1 MILHN
6 DAGKGAIRLNK
17 SILKLTVVAAL
28 GISGVVVAQTPKTI
42 AYAASSLNDLNQ
54 QKEDIENKQ
63 DNVQSKLTDKND
75 KISDVKD
82 QQSSVKEEIQRLN
95 TAISSTQVK
104 IIEKKEQVSTTKE
117 EIKKLEEQIAEVKK
131 RIEKRNELLKERA
144 RSYQETG
151 GAVSYIDVLMGAQS
165 FSDFIDR
172 MGAVATIVE
181 ADQDILKEQ
190 EADKKLLE
198 QSQAELKAKLS
209 SLEQMLSDLEGMKSS
224 LNSQKKEKDNL
235 MAKLEKKEDDIHA
248 EMLSLEEEEAL
259 LADQK
264 VAMEK
269 AIGLEKS
276 RLAEAARQ
284 AEIARKAEL
293 ERQRKAQAAA
303 AAKANNSGETNS
315 PSNTSAN
322 TESSSEPAVSTPAVS
337 SGSFTKPANGYISSG
352 LGQRWGTFHAGVD
365 IAATGPVP
373 IVAAAD
379 GVVIRSYTSSS
390 YGEVVFISHSIDGQI
405 YTTVYAHMSSGS
417 RLVGAGQVVHKGQ
430 QIGTMGNTGDS
441 QGQHLHFELHRGEW
455 NAAKSNAINPIGIVP
470 M

>member
-1 MILHN
+1 M
-6 DAGKGAIRLNK
+6 KK
-17 SILKLTVVAAL
+17 SIVKLAVVATL
-28 GISGVVVAQTPKTI
+28 GISGVVMQTPKSTT
-42 AYAASSLNDLNQ
+42 YAASSLNDLNK
-54 QKEDIENKQ
+54 QKEEIENKK
-63 DNVQSKLTDKND
+63 NKVESKLTDKND
-75 KISDVKD
+75 EIADVQGKQTDVKA
-82 QQSSVKEEIQRLN
+82 EIERLN

-104 IIEKKEQVSTTKE
+104 IIEKKEQIATTKADV
-117 EIKKLEEQIAEVKK
+117 KKLEAQIKEVEK

-172 MGAVATIVE
+172 MGAVATILA

-198 QSQAELKAKLS
+198 DSKTDLKTKLS
-209 SLEQMLSDLEGMKSS
+209 ALEKMLGDLEGMKSS
-224 LNSQKKEKDNL
+224 LNKQKKEKDNL
-235 MAKLEKKEDDIHA
+235 MASLKNKEDAIHT
-248 EMLSLEEEEAL
+248 EMLSLEEEESI

-264 VAMEK
+264 VAMQK
-269 AIGLEKS
+269 AISLEKE

-293 ERQRKAQAAA
+293 ERQRKAAAA
-303 AAKANNSGETNS
+303 AAKAAQAAKANNTAASS
-315 PSNTSAN
+315 SSAAASNTEASSD
-322 TESSSEPAVSTPAVS
+322 SSSTEPAPAPQVS
-337 SGSFTKPANGYISSG
+337 SGNFTKPANGRVTSG
-352 LGQRWGTFHAGVD
+352 LGQRWGSFHAGID
-365 IAATGPVP
+365 IAASGAVPV
-373 IVAAAD
+373 VAAAD
-379 GVVIRSYTSSS
+379 GVVIRSYTSPS

-405 YTTVYAHMSSGS
+405 YTTVYAHMRSGS
-417 RLVGAGQVVHKGQ
+417 RTVGAGQVVQKGQ
-430 QIGTMGNTGDS
+430 HIGTMGNTGDS